1 MSVTPLVSHVEMWP
15 YVASAV
21 VELSHHAVTAVRRV
35 AVTNLKFVGED
46 VGAGVIVGTGVGAF
60 VGAVGTGVGLFVGE
74 PVGAGVTVG
83 AREVVGAGVGGSM
96 TVKLPAVP
104 LQVSS
109 APPLSPPTLQDT
121 SPSLLPPQQ

>member
-1 MSVTPLVSHVEMWP
+1 M
-15 YVASAV
+15 
-21 VELSHHAVTAVRRV
+21 V
-35 AVTNLKFVGED
+35 AVTSLKLVGAD
-46 VGAGVIVGTGVGAF
+46 VNVGKLVGAGVIVGTGVGAF

-96 TVKLPAVP
+96 TVKPAVP